1 MGTTPYTVYIDVLP
15 LGDYHKG
22 GIITYKIAGD
32 FAFGSSCTVL
42 ANTCPLVGS
51 DATCHN
57 ATLAGGSCASDAADT
72 TK

>member
-42 ANTCPLVGS
+42 ANTCP
-51 DATCHN
+51 
-57 ATLAGGSCASDAADT
+57 
-72 TK
+72 